1 VIERPLTICP
11 TSPELTRSFIEDR
24 WGDKP
29 VGLTA
34 AFLNRRQ
41 QFMNNKRLAGHLR
54 ESERYGW
61 LSIAALWLGLG
72 PQEALK
78 IDARTAPDFTA
89 STLTAPQDLG
99 QQNAGIP
106 GTSIK
111 TYDPRDPV
119 GLWAADLAAD
129 TSRYAAVEIAGHRMN
144 SAVAATELIDTIRK
158 TS

>member
-1 VIERPLTICP
+1 MDRPLAICP

-41 QFMNNKRLAGHLR
+41 RSMNNARLAGHLR

-78 IDARTAPDFTA
+78 VEAGAAPDFTA
-89 STLTAPQDLG
+89 STLTAPPDLG
-99 QQNAGIP
+99 QQTAAIP
-106 GTSIK
+106 GTGIE

-119 GLWAADLAAD
+119 SLWAADLAAD

-144 SAVAATELIDTIRK
+144 SAVAATELIDTIPR
-158 TS
+158 TP